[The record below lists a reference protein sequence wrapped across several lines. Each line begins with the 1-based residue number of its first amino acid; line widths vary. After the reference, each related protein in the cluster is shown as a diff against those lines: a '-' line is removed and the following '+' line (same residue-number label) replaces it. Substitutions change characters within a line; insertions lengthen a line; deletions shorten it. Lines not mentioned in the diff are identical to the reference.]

1 MNNLHTIIFSLFSF
15 ILLSNVVHSQEV
27 IDYKGLTVE
36 EKTEIDGK
44 LELIEKAFK
53 TSKPELLK
61 KHLAPNFTAAG
72 HSMPIAYK
80 QVLPQMCEKL
90 PKGDFEINKISN
102 PSEELFSIDLDITPY
117 NIPLIVKLNNHFLI
131 LSINVVNEQQD
142 KNQIDKPD
150 NYLIEQEHII
160 LPFSIVDGYIFVD
173 GQVGEISGKFM
184 FDTGNPFGI
193 FLNNN
198 YIKLDT
204 TNFFK
209 AGNAGS
215 GQALKLY
222 KSPIEKINVANQFKL
237 EELSSVVHADFEF
250 IEQGITPDFLGLI
263 GFELLKHYEFV
274 IDYNLK
280 EIHLYLLDEKGNSS
294 MTQITDENIIVTLN
308 FTTTSSEQIPTVEII
323 SSGQKINL
331 RFDTGTLGSLQLTPK
346 SANKL
351 RKDGNL
357 VEGKNNPRTK
367 EEEYTGNYFTLRGVN
382 YGITSIGDINNLSF
396 SEGKNNELMCGYNFL
411 KNYLSVWNYKKK
423 TLTLIK
429 Q

>member
-1 MNNLHTIIFSLFSF
+1 
-15 ILLSNVVHSQEV
+15 
-27 IDYKGLTVE
+27 
-36 EKTEIDGK
+36 
-44 LELIEKAFK
+44 
-53 TSKPELLK
+53 
-61 KHLAPNFTAAG
+61 
-72 HSMPIAYK
+72 
-80 QVLPQMCEKL
+80 
-90 PKGDFEINKISN
+90 
-102 PSEELFSIDLDITPY
+102 
-117 NIPLIVKLNNHFLI
+117 
-131 LSINVVNEQQD
+131 
-142 KNQIDKPD
+142 
-150 NYLIEQEHII
+150 
-160 LPFSIVDGYIFVD
+160 
-173 GQVGEISGKFM
+173 
-184 FDTGNPFGI
+184 
-193 FLNNN
+193 
-198 YIKLDT
+198 
-204 TNFFK
+204 
-209 AGNAGS
+209 
-215 GQALKLY
+215 
-222 KSPIEKINVANQFKL
+222 
-237 EELSSVVHADFEF
+237 
-250 IEQGITPDFLGLI
+250 
-263 GFELLKHYEFV
+263 V